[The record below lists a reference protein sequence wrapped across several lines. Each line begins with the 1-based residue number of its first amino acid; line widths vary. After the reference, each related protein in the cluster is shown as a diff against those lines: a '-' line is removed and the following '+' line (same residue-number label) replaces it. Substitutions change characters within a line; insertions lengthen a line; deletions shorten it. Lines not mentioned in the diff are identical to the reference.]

1 MRAARHLV
9 DQLNTLHAATTTTM
23 QNLIAMAG
31 HKALPGLDHGDD
43 EPPSSPS
50 PCSPPPSAAASSA
63 RRGMLVRSKG
73 ARKDATSAVI
83 PKTIGVS
90 GIMATLKAKDKFKR
104 FRRKHDDDGSSLGLS
119 DDLQRVLAVLRKP
132 SPDWDDTE
140 VRQLTK
146 LLSKFSF
153 AKDLPSALLK
163 KTAESIRVRVV
174 ENGQFVVKQG
184 EEGSSFFLILAGTC
198 DV

>member
-1 MRAARHLV
+1 
-9 DQLNTLHAATTTTM
+9 M

-63 RRGMLVRSKG
+63 RRGMLARSKG

>member
-1 MRAARHLV
+1 
-9 DQLNTLHAATTTTM
+9 M
-23 QNLIAMAG
+23 QNLIVMAG
-31 HKALPGLDHGDD
+31 HKALPGLDDGDD
-43 EPPSSPS
+43 ELPPSPS
-50 PCSPPPSAAASSA
+50 PHSPSSSAAPSSA
-63 RRGMLVRSKG
+63 SCGKLVRS
-73 ARKDATSAVI
+73 
-83 PKTIGVS
+83 KTIGVS
-90 GIMATLKAKDKFKR
+90 GIMATLAAKDKFKR